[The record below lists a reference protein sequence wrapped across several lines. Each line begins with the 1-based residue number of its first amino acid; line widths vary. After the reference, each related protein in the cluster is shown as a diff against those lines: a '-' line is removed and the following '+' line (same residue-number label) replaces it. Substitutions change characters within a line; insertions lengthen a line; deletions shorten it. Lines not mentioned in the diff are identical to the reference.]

1 MKNRMTFE
9 EEQARKGRTY
19 KMLLWFGMI
28 SICMI
33 FAGLTS
39 AYVVSKS
46 RPDWLKDFVL
56 PSAFVISTVA
66 MLVSSFTFYLALQ
79 ATKKGNRNGTT
90 AFLLITLALGIAFIV
105 LQFKGFGQVIENGYF
120 FTGSESNVTT
130 SFLYIAVLVHI
141 AHLLGGMISL
151 LVVIYNHYKQKYN
164 STQTLGIEL
173 SAMYWHFMDF
183 IWVYLFLF
191 FYFFK

>member
-1 MKNRMTFE
+1 MTLE
-9 EEQARKGRTY
+9 EHNARKSRTY
-19 KMLLWFGMI
+19 KMLLIFGMM
-28 SICMI
+28 SILMI

-46 RPDWLKDFVL
+46 RPDWLNEFQL
-56 PSAFVISTVA
+56 PSAFIWST
-66 MLVSSFTFYLALQ
+66 LVMITSSVTFILALKAIKKSNNKSTTLLLW
-79 ATKKGNRNGTT
+79 ATLSLG
-90 AFLLITLALGIAFIV
+90 LLFV
-105 LQFKGFGQVIENGYF
+105 FLQFKGFGQVIENGYF

-130 SFLYIAVLVHI
+130 SFLYIVVLVHL
-141 AHLLGGMISL
+141 AHLLGGFISL
-151 LVVIYNHYKQKYN
+151 IIVIYNHYKQKYN
-164 STQTLGIEL
+164 AVQTLGIEL

>member
-1 MKNRMTFE
+1 M
-9 EEQARKGRTY
+9 
-19 KMLLWFGMI
+19 
-28 SICMI
+28 
-33 FAGLTS
+33 
-39 AYVVSKS
+39 
-46 RPDWLKDFVL
+46 
-56 PSAFVISTVA
+56 AFLFSTIA
-66 MLVSSFTFYLALQ
+66 MLVSSFTFYSALQ
-79 ATKKGNRNGTT
+79 TMKKGIRNQTT
-90 AFLLITLALGIAFIV
+90 ILLLSTLALGITFIV

-130 SFLYIAVLVHI
+130 SFLYISVLVHI
-141 AHLLGGMISL
+141 AHLLGGIISL
-151 LVVIYNHYKQKYN
+151 LIVIYNHYKQKYN

>member
-1 MKNRMTFE
+1 MTFE
-9 EEQARKGRTY
+9 EEQERKGKTY
-19 KMLLWFGMI
+19 KLLLWFGMI

-46 RPDWLKDFVL
+46 RPDWLQDFEL
-56 PSAFVISTVA
+56 PTAFLISTIA
-66 MLVSSFTFYLALQ
+66 MLVSSFTFYAALQ
-79 ATKKGNRNGTT
+79 SMKRGNRNQTT
-90 AFLLITLALGIAFIV
+90 ILLLSTLVLGITFIV

-141 AHLLGGMISL
+141 AHLLGGIISL

-164 STQTLGIEL
+164 SAQTLGIEL